1 MSGSWL
7 HADDTLA
14 TAMRSL
20 VPDVG
25 ILSTRVLVTLQDAL
39 LILALTFA
47 RRSGGAF
54 MLIGLVL
61 LRHGQNYLLW
71 PVTTIALVAPP
82 LL

>member
-61 LRHGQNYLLW
+61 LRHGHLFW
-71 PVTTIALVAPP
+71 PVTTIALGAPP